1 MAKELDKRTASAQE
15 EEFEIFG
22 AHKTREQI
30 KAEEKARKQA
40 EREALRRE
48 LKERH
53 TTKTKGGNE
62 ARRFD
67 GWTVAIAL
75 VLIVLLGVGAM
86 VMQFSRSAE
95 MEQFQR
101 DESRPSWVGGTPK
114 DETENTLSG
123 AATEAFYTRGGH
135 LAVVMTLT
143 NKSNVDLQFAAVEAT
158 VMNGDQQIVAQGYAQ
173 IPQVIVVPAQGTDT
187 YTLYISPEHIQ
198 LKEDPL
204 TTATIYV
211 NVTPAPV
218 TN

>member
-53 TTKTKGGNE
+53 TAKTKGGNE

-123 AATEAFYTRGGH
+123 FATEAFYTRGGH

-173 IPQVIVVPAQGTDT
+173 IPQIIVVPAQGTDT